1 MDGEEWKCVETVET
15 KSLDQLLCGFFQFY
29 KDFDFNVYDIC
40 LKSGKII
47 PKLDHQYTIIMNPFC
62 GNKNSEEYMAARIR
76 DWNVARIQAAM
87 AESVRILSES
97 PSTLLQPT
105 EQYWNTPTNESFKF
119 NKRKR

>member
-1 MDGEEWKCVETVET
+1 MDGEEWKCVET

-29 KDFDFNVYDIC
+29 KDFDFNIYDIC

-105 EQYWNTPTNESFKF
+105 EQHWNTPTNEPLKF